1 MPANLPPNYF
11 EAERRLRQATEP
23 EEKIRIIEEMLGIM
37 PKHKGT
43 DHLKADLR
51 GKIAKL
57 IREGEKRKQSG
68 RRQNP
73 YLIEREGVAQ
83 VMLIGAPNS
92 GKSQLLKTF
101 CPSAQTVVES
111 YP

>member
-1 MPANLPPNYF
+1 MPANLPPAYF
-11 EAERRLRQATEP
+11 EAERRLRQASEP

-57 IREGEKRKQSG
+57 IREGEKRKQH
-68 RRQNP
+68 P
-73 YLIEREGVAQ
+73 AVKIP
-83 VMLIGAPNS
+83 I
-92 GKSQLLKTF
+92 
-101 CPSAQTVVES
+101 
-111 YP
+111 